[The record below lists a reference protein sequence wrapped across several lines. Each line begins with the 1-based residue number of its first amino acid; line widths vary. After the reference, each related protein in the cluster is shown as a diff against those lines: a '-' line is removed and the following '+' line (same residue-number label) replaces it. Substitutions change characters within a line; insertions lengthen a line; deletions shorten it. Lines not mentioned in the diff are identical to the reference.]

1 MPFSQLFGNLS
12 LWASLPPFLLS
23 YLFYSMFDKSDPEGL
38 VTDTQVI
45 LNKYDFIVIGA
56 GSSGAVVASRLS
68 EISDWKVLLLEAG
81 GEQPMAADVPGTAAV
96 LQRSKV
102 DWNYKTE
109 PQSDACLAFRGNRCN
124 WPRGKV
130 IGGTS
135 VLNYMVYAR
144 GNKRDYDEWA
154 ELGNNGW
161 SYKEVLPYF
170 IKSEDNRNPYLAA
183 NKQYHGTGGYL
194 TVQEPPF
201 KTPLVTAFVEGGV
214 EMGFDNVDFNAAQQI
229 GFGFV
234 QGTIRRGTR
243 CSTAKA
249 FLRPVRSRKNL
260 HISMHSHVHKVVI
273 DPSTKQAIA
282 VRFEKRG
289 KIYQVK
295 AKKEIVISAGAINSP
310 QLLMLSGIGPAAH
323 LNSFGIPVLAD
334 LQVGEN
340 LQDHPETVGLIF
352 SFDKPF
358 GMLETRFYNLATLLN
373 YTINSAGPM
382 SMLGGLEGNAWFKTK
397 YASKDDDDWPDA
409 GITFLAGSAASDSG
423 DVLRENYGFR
433 DDIWNEYYAPI
444 VNTDTLQLA
453 PWLPRP
459 LSKGTVRLA
468 SSDPYAAPLMDP
480 KYYSDPKDL
489 ETMLEALKFSLA
501 LSKTTAFQKLGIKV
515 YDKIF
520 PGCESFI
527 PWTDDYWRCLIRY
540 TTSTAYHPAGTC
552 KMGPST
558 DGAAVVDPQ
567 LKVYKIKG
575 LRVAD
580 CSIMPYLIVGNTN
593 APAIMIGEKVSDMIK
608 ESWRRI

>member
-1 MPFSQLFGNLS
+1 MPFSQLLGNLS
-12 LWASLPPFLLS
+12 LWASLPPFVLS
-23 YLFYSMFDKSDPEGL
+23 YFFYSMFDKSNPEGL
-38 VTDTQVI
+38 VTDTQVF
-45 LNKYDFIVIGA
+45 LNEYDFIVIGA
-56 GSSGAVVASRLS
+56 GSAGAVVASRLS

-81 GEQPMAADVPGTAAV
+81 GEDPMAADVPGTAAV

-102 DWNYKTE
+102 DWNFRTE
-109 PQSDACLAFRGNRCN
+109 PQSDACLAFRDKRCN

-130 IGGTS
+130 IGGSS
-135 VLNYMVYAR
+135 VLNYMMYVR

-154 ELGNNGW
+154 ELGNDGW
-161 SYKEVLPYF
+161 SYDDVLPYF

-229 GFGFV
+229 GFAAV

-249 FLRPVRSRKNL
+249 FLRPVRSRNNL

-295 AKKEIVISAGAINSP
+295 AKNEIVISAGAINSP
-310 QLLMLSGIGPAAH
+310 QLLMLSGIGPADH
-323 LNSFGIPVLAD
+323 LNSFGIPVIAD
-334 LQVGEN
+334 LPVGEN
-340 LQDHPETVGLIF
+340 LQDHPETVGLVF
-352 SFDKPF
+352 RFDKPF

-382 SMLGGLEGNAWFKTK
+382 SMLGGCEGLAWFKTK
-397 YASKDDDDWPDA
+397 YASEDDDDWPDA
-409 GITFLAGSAASDSG
+409 GITLLAGSAASDSG

-433 DDIWNEYYAPI
+433 DDIWNEYFAPI

-453 PWLPRP
+453 PWLLRP

-540 TTSTAYHPAGTC
+540 TTSTAYHPSGTC

-567 LKVYKIKG
+567 LKVYGIKG

-580 CSIMPYLIVGNTN
+580 CSIMPNVISGNTN

-608 ESWRRI
+608 ESWMRI